1 MPGERLGTVPISL
14 TAFFRQL
21 YFEKQSSFKM
31 NNIVSWPAGGK
42 RYAAPAHV
50 ISARL
55 ISLLVVATLLGDY
68 LFWEEA
74 AGVNV
79 LVCLAFL
86 VSAHLALLPRYA
98 PVRRTAGF
106 WVAVAGCLLSG
117 GLVAWYGSGAAEL
130 AALASGLLL
139 VGLVNQSQ
147 LRLVGSALLTALVGV
162 QRAVLLLVSN
172 LHVPDGLEDRL
183 RRGWYYGRLLGL
195 PLLALVVFQSLFAIA
210 NPQYAAL
217 SVTVWNAVNDWLAHL
232 LAAISVPHLL
242 FLLLCAVVATGALV
256 TVPVH
261 YFLDYE
267 SRFGEFVL
275 RQRDRVAS
283 FGVRHPDFEYSKH
296 WALDL
301 RKEWLAAV
309 ISFGLL
315 NVLLLLVNAVDI
327 HWLWFGFKPAP
338 GFDLTQFVHEGT
350 YVLIFS
356 IMLAAGIMLWF
367 FRRNLNFYKPGLPL
381 LRWGATLWVVQ
392 NAVLAVSVGLR
403 NYYYIE
409 ATELAYK
416 RIGVY
421 GFLLLTL
428 FGLGTVLLKIW
439 QRRSAFSLVRLNSW
453 AAYAVLLLLAAGNWE
468 IWIAEYNL
476 QPRFTRLNIGFLLTM
491 PPRVLPVLAERSA
504 LIDQAKELVQES
516 EDGFFHPISAAE
528 ARRQLRARLA
538 AFRAEYP
545 QRHWQ
550 SRTGAA
556 EQAYKQVASH
566 E

>member
-1 MPGERLGTVPISL
+1 MNL
-14 TAFFRQL
+14 TAF
-21 YFEKQSSFKM
+21 
-31 NNIVSWPAGGK
+31 W
-42 RYAAPAHV
+42 
-50 ISARL
+50 SASVAR
-55 ISLLVVATLLGDY
+55 VATPGYRISGRVAGLLLLATGCSDY
-68 LFWEEA
+68 LFWHE
-74 AGVNV
+74 
-79 LVCLAFL
+79 LVGLNGLLYMLFL
-86 VSAHLALLPRYA
+86 VGAHLVVLPRYA

-106 WVAVAGCLLSG
+106 WVAVVGCLLSG
-117 GLVAWYGSGAAEL
+117 GLVAWYGSDAAEL

-139 VGLVNQSQ
+139 VGLVNQPQ
-147 LRLVGSALLTALVGV
+147 LRLVGSAVLTALVGV
-162 QRAVLLLVSN
+162 QRAVVLVASG
-172 LHVPDGLEDRL
+172 LHVPDGLDDRL
-183 RRGWYYGRLLGL
+183 RHGWYYGRLLGL
-195 PLLALVVFQSLFAIA
+195 PLLALVVFQALFAIA

-217 SVTVWNAVNDWLAHL
+217 SVAVYNTLIDWLEHL

-242 FLLLCAVVATGALV
+242 FLLGCAVVSAGALV

-267 SRFGEFVL
+267 SRFGEFVR

-283 FGVRHPDFEYSKH
+283 FGVRHPNFEYSKH

-309 ISFGLL
+309 LCFGLL
-315 NVLLLLVNAVDI
+315 NALLLVVNAVDI
-327 HWLWFGFKPAP
+327 HWLWFGFKAAP

-403 NYYYIE
+403 NYYYIQ

-439 QRRSAFSLVRLNSW
+439 QRRSSFSLVRLNSW

-491 PPRVLPVLAERSA
+491 PPRVLPVLAARA
-504 LIDQAKELVQES
+504 GLIDKAQELVE
-516 EDGFFHPISAAE
+516 EGDDGYFHTITREAAH
-528 ARRQLRARLA
+528 QKLRARLA
-538 AFRAEYP
+538 EFRAEYP
-545 QRHWQ
+545 ARDWQ

-556 EQAYKQVASH
+556 EQAYQALRP
-566 E
+566 

>member
-1 MPGERLGTVPISL
+1 MNSIAFWSAGAKKISPS
-14 TAFFRQL
+14 AR
-21 YFEKQSSFKM
+21 
-31 NNIVSWPAGGK
+31 IVST
-42 RYAAPAHV
+42 
-50 ISARL
+50 RL
-55 ISLLVVATLLGDY
+55 ASLLAVSAVLSDY
-68 LFWEEA
+68 LFWEEQ

-79 LVCLAFL
+79 LVYLLFL
-86 VSAHLALLPRYA
+86 VGVHLALLPRYA
-98 PVRRTAGF
+98 PVRRRAGF
-106 WVAVAGCLLSG
+106 WVAIGGCLLSG
-117 GLVAWYGSGAAEL
+117 ALVAWYGSNAAEL
-130 AALASGLLL
+130 AALASALLL
-139 VGLVNQSQ
+139 AGLVNQPQ
-147 LRLVGSALLTALVGV
+147 LRLAGSVVLTALVGV
-162 QRAVLLLVSN
+162 QRAVVVIVSG

-183 RRGWYYGRLLGL
+183 RRSWYYGRLLGL
-195 PLLALVVFQSLFAIA
+195 PLLALVVFQALFAIA

-217 SVTVWNAVNDWLAHL
+217 SVAVWNAVNGWLAHL

-242 FLLLCAVVATGALV
+242 FLLLCGVVSIGALV

-283 FGVRHPDFEYSKH
+283 FGVRHPNFDYSKH

-315 NVLLLLVNAVDI
+315 NALLLVVNAVDI
-327 HWLWFGFKPAP
+327 HWLWFGFKAAP

-381 LRWGATLWVVQ
+381 LRWGATLWVAQ

-468 IWIAEYNL
+468 IWIAGYNL

-491 PPRVLPVLAERSA
+491 PPRVLPVLAEREE
-504 LIDQAKELVQES
+504 LIDKAKELVE
-516 EDGFFHPISAAE
+516 EGDDGYFHTITPEAAH
-528 ARRQLRARLA
+528 QKLHARLA
-538 AFRAEYP
+538 TFRAEYP
-545 QRHWQ
+545 QRDWQ

-556 EQAYKQVASH
+556 WRAYEAVK
-566 E
+566 

>member
-1 MPGERLGTVPISL
+1 MNAL
-14 TAFFRQL
+14 AFWL
-21 YFEKQSSFKM
+21 
-31 NNIVSWPAGGK
+31 AGG
-42 RYAAPAHV
+42 RQYSAPART
-50 ISARL
+50 ISTRL
-55 ISLLVVATLLGDY
+55 ASLLALSALLSDY
-68 LFWEEA
+68 LFWEET
-74 AGVNV
+74 GGINV
-79 LVCLAFL
+79 LVYMVFL
-86 VSAHLALLPRYA
+86 VGAHLALLPRYA
-98 PVRRTAGF
+98 PVRRTAAF
-106 WVAVAGCLLSG
+106 WVAVGGCLASG
-117 GLVAWYGSGAAEL
+117 GLVAWYGSAAAGL

-147 LRLVGSALLTALVGV
+147 LRLVSSALLTALLGV
-162 QRAVLLLVSN
+162 LPAVQLVASG
-172 LHVPDGLEDRL
+172 LGVPNGLDDRL
-183 RRGWYYGRLLGL
+183 RRVWYYGKLLGL
-195 PLLALVVFQSLFAIA
+195 PLLALGVFQSLFAIA
-210 NPQYAAL
+210 NPHYAAL
-217 SVTVWNAVNDWLAHL
+217 SAAAWEALTGGLARL
-232 LAAISVPHLL
+232 LAAVSVPHLL
-242 FLLLCAVVATGALV
+242 FLGLCVVGSVGALV

-261 YFLDYE
+261 YLLDYE
-267 SRFGEFVL
+267 GRFGEFVR

-283 FGVRHPDFEYSKH
+283 FGVRQPDFTASRH
-296 WALDL
+296 SALAL

-309 ISFGLL
+309 VSFDLL
-315 NVLLLLVNAVDI
+315 NALLLVVNVVDVQ
-327 HWLWFGFKPAP
+327 WLWFGFEPAP

-356 IMLAAGIMLWF
+356 ILLAAGIMLWF
-367 FRRNLNFYKPGLPL
+367 FRRNLNFYRPGLPL

-403 NYYYIE
+403 NYYYIA

-439 QRRSAFSLVRLNSW
+439 QRRSAFGLVRLNSW

-476 QPRFTRLNIGFLLTM
+476 QPRFARLNIGFLLEM
-491 PPRVLPVLAERSA
+491 PSRVLPVLAEREA
-504 LIDQAKELVQES
+504 LIDEAKELVA
-516 EDGFFHPISAAE
+516 EDDNGYFYTTTREAAH
-528 ARRQLRARLA
+528 RQLHARLA
-538 AFRAEYP
+538 GFRREYS

-556 EQAYKQVASH
+556 GQAYQKIAGH

>member
-1 MPGERLGTVPISL
+1 
-14 TAFFRQL
+14 
-21 YFEKQSSFKM
+21 M
-31 NNIVSWPAGGK
+31 NNIAFWPTDGRK
-42 RYAAPAHV
+42 ISSSAPAL
-50 ISARL
+50 SARL
-55 ISLLVVATLLGDY
+55 ASLLVGAAVLSDY
-68 LFWEEA
+68 LFWEEQ
-74 AGVNV
+74 AGANV
-79 LVCLAFL
+79 LIYLLFL
-86 VSAHLALLPRYA
+86 VGVHLALLPRYA
-98 PVRRTAGF
+98 PVRRTGGF
-106 WVAVAGCLLSG
+106 WVAVGGCLLSG
-117 GLVAWYGSGAAEL
+117 ALVAWYGSTAAEL
-130 AALASGLLL
+130 AALASVLLLLGLL
-139 VGLVNQSQ
+139 NQPQ
-147 LRLVGSALLTALVGV
+147 LRLVGAAVLTALVGV
-162 QRAVLLLVSN
+162 QRALVLVVGS
-172 LHVPDGLEDRL
+172 LHVPDGLDDRL

-195 PLLALVVFQSLFAIA
+195 PLLALGVFQALFAIA

-217 SVTVWNAVNDWLAHL
+217 SVAAWNAVNDWLTHL
-232 LAAISVPHLL
+232 LAAVSVPHLL
-242 FLLLCAVVATGALV
+242 FLLLCGVGAAGTLV

-267 SRFGEFVL
+267 ARFGEFVR

-283 FGVRHPDFEYSKH
+283 FGVRHPSFEHSGH

-309 ISFGLL
+309 VSFGLL
-315 NVLLLLVNAVDI
+315 NALLLVVNAVDI
-327 HWLWFGFKPAP
+327 HWLWFGFEPAP

-356 IMLAAGIMLWF
+356 ILLAAGIMLWF

-381 LRWGATLWVVQ
+381 LRWGATLWVAQ

-428 FGLGTVLLKIW
+428 FGLGTVLLKVW

-476 QPRFTRLNIGFLLTM
+476 QPRFTRLNIGFLLAM
-491 PPRVLPVLAERSA
+491 PPRVLPVLAEREG
-504 LIDQAKELVQES
+504 LLDKAKELVQEGD
-516 EDGFFHPISAAE
+516 DGYFYTITREAAH
-528 ARRQLRARLA
+528 QKLRARLA
-538 AFRAEYP
+538 EFRAEYP

-550 SRTGAA
+550 SQTGAA
-556 EQAYKQVASH
+556 EQAYQQLMGQ

>member
-1 MPGERLGTVPISL
+1 MSNITLWPGSAKE
-14 TAFFRQL
+14 
-21 YFEKQSSFKM
+21 
-31 NNIVSWPAGGK
+31 
-42 RYAAPAHV
+42 YAAPAHA
-50 ISARL
+50 ISTRL
-55 ISLLVVATLLGDY
+55 ASLLVGSALLGDY
-68 LFWEEA
+68 LFWEEN

-79 LVCLAFL
+79 LVYMAFL
-86 VSAHLALLPRYA
+86 VGAHLALLPPYA

-106 WVAVAGCLLSG
+106 WVASSGCLLSG
-117 GLVAWYGSGAAEL
+117 GLVAWYGSGAAQL
-130 AALASGLLL
+130 AAVASALLL
-139 VGLVNQSQ
+139 VGLVNQPQ
-147 LRLVGSALLTALVGV
+147 LRLAGSAVLTALLGV
-162 QRAVLLLVSN
+162 QPAVVRVLGSLR
-172 LHVPDGLEDRL
+172 VPDGLDGRL
-183 RRGWYYGRLLGL
+183 RRGWFYGRLLGL
-195 PLLALVVFQSLFAIA
+195 PLLALVVFQALFTFA

-217 SVTVWNAVNDWLAHL
+217 STDVWAALTGWLARL

-242 FLLLCAVVATGALV
+242 FLLLCAVVSAGALV
-256 TVPVH
+256 TVPAH

-267 SRFGEFVL
+267 SRFGEFVH

-283 FGVRHPDFEYSKH
+283 FGVRHPSFTDSRH
-296 WALDL
+296 RALDL

-309 ISFGLL
+309 LCFGLL

-327 HWLWFGFKPAP
+327 QWLWFGFEPAP

-356 IMLAAGIMLWF
+356 ILLAAGIMLWF
-367 FRRNLNFYKPGLPL
+367 FRRNLNFYQRGLPL

-439 QRRSAFSLVRLNSW
+439 QRRSAFGLLRLNSW

-491 PPRVLPVLAERSA
+491 PPRVLPVLAAREA
-504 LIDQAKELVQES
+504 LIDKAKELVE
-516 EDGFFHPISAAE
+516 EGDDGYFHTITREAAH
-528 ARRQLRARLA
+528 QKLHARLA
-538 AFRAEYP
+538 GFRAEYP
-545 QRHWQ
+545 QRDWQ

-556 EQAYKQVASH
+556 ERAYH
-566 E
+566 HLRP

>member
-1 MPGERLGTVPISL
+1 V
-14 TAFFRQL
+14 
-21 YFEKQSSFKM
+21 
-31 NNIVSWPAGGK
+31 
-42 RYAAPAHV
+42 
-50 ISARL
+50 
-55 ISLLVVATLLGDY
+55 
-68 LFWEEA
+68 A
-74 AGVNV
+74 AG
-79 LVCLAFL
+79 
-86 VSAHLALLPRYA
+86 ALL
-98 PVRRTAGF
+98 
-106 WVAVAGCLLSG
+106 
-117 GLVAWYGSGAAEL
+117 
-130 AALASGLLL
+130 
-139 VGLVNQSQ
+139 
-147 LRLVGSALLTALVGV
+147 
-162 QRAVLLLVSN
+162 
-172 LHVPDGLEDRL
+172 
-183 RRGWYYGRLLGL
+183 
-195 PLLALVVFQSLFAIA
+195 
-210 NPQYAAL
+210 
-217 SVTVWNAVNDWLAHL
+217 
-232 LAAISVPHLL
+232 
-242 FLLLCAVVATGALV
+242 

-261 YFLDYE
+261 HFLDYE

-283 FGVRHPDFEYSKH
+283 FGVRHPNFAYSKH

-309 ISFGLL
+309 VSFGLL
-315 NVLLLLVNAVDI
+315 NALLLVVNAVDI
-327 HWLWFGFKPAP
+327 HWLWFGFEPAP

-356 IMLAAGIMLWF
+356 ILLAAGIMLWF

-409 ATELAYK
+409 ATGLAYK

-476 QPRFTRLNIGFLLTM
+476 QPRFARLDIGFLLTM
-491 PPRVLPVLAERSA
+491 PPRVLPVLAERAA

-516 EDGFFHPISAAE
+516 DDGYFHPISAIE
-528 ARRQLRARLA
+528 ARQQLRSRLE
-538 AFRAEYP
+538 AFRVEYP

-556 EQAYKQVASH
+556 EQAYGQVAGH

>member
-1 MPGERLGTVPISL
+1 
-14 TAFFRQL
+14 
-21 YFEKQSSFKM
+21 M
-31 NNIVSWPAGGK
+31 NNLAFWSTGNRRHVA
-42 RYAAPAHV
+42 AAPA
-50 ISARL
+50 ISTRL
-55 ISLLVVATLLGDY
+55 ASLLVVAALLSDY

-74 AGVNV
+74 GGANV
-79 LVCLAFL
+79 LLYMLFL
-86 VSAHLALLPRYA
+86 VGAHLALLPRYA

-106 WVAVAGCLLSG
+106 WVAAAGCLLSG

-130 AALASGLLL
+130 AALASALLL
-139 VGLVNQSQ
+139 VGLVNQAP
-147 LRLVGSALLTALVGV
+147 LRLVGSAVLTALVGV
-162 QRAVLLLVSN
+162 LPAVQLVLSG
-172 LHVPDGLEDRL
+172 LRVPEGLDDRL
-183 RRGWYYGRLLGL
+183 RRGWFYGRLLGL
-195 PLLALVVFQSLFAIA
+195 PLLALVVFQALFAIA

-217 SVTVWNAVNDWLAHL
+217 SAEVWNAVNDWLAHL

-242 FLLLCAVVATGALV
+242 FLLLCAVVSAGALV

-267 SRFGEFVL
+267 SRFGEFVQ

-283 FGVRHPDFEYSKH
+283 FGVRHPNFEYSKH

-315 NVLLLLVNAVDI
+315 NALLLVVNAVDI
-327 HWLWFGFKPAP
+327 HWLWFGFEPAP
-338 GFDLTQFVHEGT
+338 GFDLTQFVHAGT

-356 IMLAAGIMLWF
+356 ILLAVGIMLWF
-367 FRRNLNFYKPGLPL
+367 FRRNLNFYQPGLPL

-491 PPRVLPVLAERSA
+491 PPRVLPVLAARAA
-504 LIDQAKELVQES
+504 LIDQARELVEES
-516 EDGFFHPISAAE
+516 DDGYFHPISRAA
-528 ARRQLRARLA
+528 AHDKLRHRLA
-538 AFRAEYP
+538 EFRSEYP

-556 EQAYKQVASH
+556 ELTYQQLAGH

>member
-1 MPGERLGTVPISL
+1 MNL
-14 TAFFRQL
+14 TAFWSASASR
-21 YFEKQSSFKM
+21 
-31 NNIVSWPAGGK
+31 V
-42 RYAAPAHV
+42 AAPTYR
-50 ISARL
+50 ISARVA
-55 ISLLVVATLLGDY
+55 SLVVLATLLSDY
-68 LFWEEA
+68 LFWEEQ
-74 AGVNV
+74 AGMNW
-79 LVCLAFL
+79 LIYMLFL
-86 VSAHLALLPRYA
+86 VGAHLSLLPRYA

-106 WVAVAGCLLSG
+106 WVAVGGCLLSG
-117 GLVAWYGSGAAEL
+117 GLVAWYGSNAAEL

-139 VGLVNQSQ
+139 VGLVNQPQ
-147 LRLVGSALLTALVGV
+147 LRLASSAVLTALVGV
-162 QRAVLLLVSN
+162 QRAVVLLVSG
-172 LHVPDGLEDRL
+172 LQVPEGLDDRL

-195 PLLALVVFQSLFAIA
+195 PLLALVVFHSLFAIA

-217 SVTVWNAVNDWLAHL
+217 SEAVWSALNDWLARL
-232 LAAISVPHLL
+232 QAAISVPHLL
-242 FLLLCAVVATGALV
+242 FLLGCAVVSVGALV
-256 TVPVH
+256 RVPVH
-261 YFLDYE
+261 NFLDYE

-296 WALDL
+296 WSLDL

-309 ISFGLL
+309 VSFGLL
-315 NVLLLLVNAVDI
+315 NALLLVVNAVDI
-327 HWLWFGFKPAP
+327 HWLWFGFRPAP
-338 GFDLTQFVHEGT
+338 GFDLTQFVHTGT
-350 YVLIFS
+350 YGLIFS
-356 IMLAAGIMLWF
+356 IMLAVGIMLWF

-381 LRWGATLWVVQ
+381 LRWSATLWVVQ

-428 FGLGTVLLKIW
+428 FGLGTVLVKIW

-491 PPRVLPVLAERSA
+491 PPRVLPVLAARA
-504 LIDQAKELVQES
+504 GLIGEADELVEEGS
-516 EDGFFHPISAAE
+516 DGDFYPITREAA
-528 ARRQLRARLA
+528 RQKLHERLA
-538 AFRAEYP
+538 RFRADYP

-556 EQAYKQVASH
+556 EQAYQQLLP
-566 E
+566 

>member
-1 MPGERLGTVPISL
+1 
-14 TAFFRQL
+14 
-21 YFEKQSSFKM
+21 M
-31 NNIVSWPAGGK
+31 NNLAFWLAGS
-42 RYAAPAHV
+42 RENRLATRA
-50 ISARL
+50 ISTRL
-55 ISLLVVATLLGDY
+55 ASLLMLSALLSDY
-68 LFWEEA
+68 LFWEETG
-74 AGVNV
+74 GVNV
-79 LVCLAFL
+79 LVYMVFL
-86 VSAHLALLPRYA
+86 VGAHLALLPRYA

-106 WVAVAGCLLSG
+106 WVAVGGCLASG
-117 GLVAWYGSGAAEL
+117 GLVAWYGSAAAEL

-147 LRLVGSALLTALVGV
+147 LRLVSSALLTALVGV
-162 QRAVLLLVSN
+162 LPAVQLVASG
-172 LHVPDGLEDRL
+172 LRVPESLDDRL
-183 RRGWYYGRLLGL
+183 RRGWYYGKLLGL
-195 PLLALVVFQSLFAIA
+195 PLLALGVFQGLFAIA
-210 NPQYAAL
+210 NPHYAAL
-217 SVTVWNAVNDWLAHL
+217 SAAVWEALTGGLARL
-232 LAAISVPHLL
+232 LASVSVPHLL
-242 FLLLCAVVATGALV
+242 FLGLCAVASAGALV

-267 SRFGEFVL
+267 GRFGEFVQ

-283 FGVRHPDFEYSKH
+283 FGVRHPNFDDSRH
-296 WALDL
+296 SALAL

-309 ISFGLL
+309 VSFGLL
-315 NVLLLLVNAVDI
+315 NALLLVVNAVDVQ
-327 HWLWFGFKPAP
+327 WLWLGFEPTP

-356 IMLAAGIMLWF
+356 ILLAAGIMLWF
-367 FRRNLNFYKPGLPL
+367 FRRNLNFYRPGLPL
-381 LRWGATLWVVQ
+381 LRWGATLWVAQ

-409 ATELAYK
+409 ATELAYR

-476 QPRFTRLNIGFLLTM
+476 QPRFTRLNIGFLLKM
-491 PPRVLPVLAERSA
+491 PPRVLPVLAAREA
-504 LIDQAKELVQES
+504 LIDKAKELVD
-516 EDGFFHPISAAE
+516 EDASGFFYTTTREDAH
-528 ARRQLRARLA
+528 RQLRARLA
-538 AFRAEYP
+538 EFRREYP
-545 QRHWQ
+545 SRHWQ
-550 SRTGAA
+550 SRTGATESA
-556 EQAYKQVASH
+556 YEQIADH